1 MHRSNLDLLAFINQ
15 LEAEVEI
22 LFKDASKKSEENHF
36 KVLKAFQDE
45 GINDFH
51 FNESTGY
58 GYGDSGRDSLDNLY
72 ARIFGAEAGLVR
84 PQMVSGTHAIALCL
98 FGLLRLGDEL
108 LSITGSPYDTLNKV
122 IGEKGQEGTGTLF
135 DWGVSHQVIN
145 LLDGGIPDYDT
156 ISRDINDKTK
166 IVAIQRSRGYS
177 IRPSLGVEKIEKMIK
192 EVKKIN
198 KDLIIFVD
206 NCYGEFVEHLE
217 PSQVGADIVAGSLIK
232 NPGGGIA
239 PSGGYIVG
247 REDLI
252 EKISYRLTAPGL
264 GRDIGSSL
272 TSKRLYYQG
281 LFLAPLVVT
290 EALKGA
296 IMTAKIFSELGYQV
310 YPGVDEDRADIIQ
323 AIILGSKEKIIT
335 FCQGLQ
341 KGSPID
347 SLITPIPS
355 AMPGYADQIIMAGGT
370 FIQGSSIEL
379 SADAPLRE
387 PYAVYLQGGLS
398 YPYIKAALLSV
409 MTEMR
414 ERGMLKFRSKS

>member
-1 MHRSNLDLLAFINQ
+1 MHYPDLDLLAFVNQ
-15 LEAEVEI
+15 LEAEIET
-22 LFKDASKKSEENHF
+22 LLKNTEKNSEKNHF

-72 ARIFGAEAGLVR
+72 AKVFGAEAGLVR

-98 FGLLRLGDEL
+98 FGILRPGDEL
-108 LSITGSPYDTLNKV
+108 LSITGSPYDTLKKV
-122 IGEKGQEGTGTLF
+122 IGERGQKGEGTLL
-135 DWGVSHQVIN
+135 DWGISHKIID
-145 LLDGGIPDYDT
+145 LLDGGEPDFNT
-156 ISRDINDKTK
+156 IGRSVNEKTK
-166 IVAIQRSRGYS
+166 MIAIQRSRGYS
-177 IRPSLGVEKIEKMIK
+177 IRPSFGIKKIEEMIK

-198 KDLIIFVD
+198 KDLIVFVD
-206 NCYGEFVEHLE
+206 NCYGEFVECLE
-217 PSQVGADIVAGSLIK
+217 PTQVGADIVAGSLIK

-247 REDLI
+247 RKKLI
-252 EKISYRLTAPGL
+252 EKISFRLTAPGL
-264 GRDIGSSL
+264 GHDIGSSL

-296 IMTAKIFSELGYQV
+296 ILAAKIFSELGYRV
-310 YPGVDEDRADIIQ
+310 YPRVEENRTDIIQ
-323 AIILGSKEKIIT
+323 AIILGSVEKIIA

-341 KGSPID
+341 KGSPVD
-347 SLITPIPS
+347 SFITPIPS
-355 AMPGYADQIIMAGGT
+355 DMPGYKDQIIMAGGT

-379 SADAPLRE
+379 SADAPLRH
-387 PYAVYLQGGLS
+387 PYAIYLQGGLS
-398 YPYIKAALLSV
+398 YSYIKAALLSV
-409 MTEMR
+409 ITEMR
-414 ERGMLKFRSKS
+414 QKGMLKFPH